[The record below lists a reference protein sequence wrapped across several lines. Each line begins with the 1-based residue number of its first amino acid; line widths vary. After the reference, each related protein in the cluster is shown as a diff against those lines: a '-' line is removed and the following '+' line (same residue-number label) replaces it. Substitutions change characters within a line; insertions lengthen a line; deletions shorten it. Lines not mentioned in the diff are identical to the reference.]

1 MAARGFAKGLQEG
14 EVRQAQLPATSLPSS
29 PLLIQMKGLLD
40 QNMLTVRTAAAFFR
54 FSVFVLLFIQIILE
68 NRKIGNSHLIS
79 TRLI

>member
-54 FSVFVLLFIQIILE
+54 FSVFVLLFNCIQ
-68 NRKIGNSHLIS
+68 NRYRKLQETNVYIA
-79 TRLI
+79 